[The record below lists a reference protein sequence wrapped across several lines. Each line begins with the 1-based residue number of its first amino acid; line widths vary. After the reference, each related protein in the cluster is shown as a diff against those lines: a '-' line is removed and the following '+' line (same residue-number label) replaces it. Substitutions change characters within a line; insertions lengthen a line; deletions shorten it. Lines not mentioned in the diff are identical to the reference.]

1 VHPLMSAMGG
11 GERLCCETMRAL
23 INRGDEV
30 ALFSGDFMADR
41 LERFFGYED
50 LFGRISIKTYPA
62 NPSDRF
68 GTYKHLLHHVKA
80 QTKLIS
86 ADPDF
91 DLVFSTQDAGYIPD
105 ISRPVFQW
113 GYFPNVFPR
122 GLYGWPLRVH
132 YSRKIMR
139 ISLVLAIS
147 EYSKAHFDR
156 EWEVPTTLV
165 YPACNMIQPAHSRDN
180 VVVTAARGVP
190 EKNLELFWEIA
201 RRCPNHEFVLLL
213 TLDPRFLEYS
223 RALQSSAPVNGRVIV
238 NPDKEMYQGTLAKSR
253 IYLHLM
259 RGEHFGIT
267 IVESMSAG
275 CVPVVHDS
283 GGPKEIVGS
292 VGLLWRQV
300 DEIPKLL
307 SIAEAS
313 YEDRSKLSIE
323 RARNFSREKFDESFG
338 EVLERTVSRF
348 PSHGPDK
355 GKGSS

>member
-1 VHPLMSAMGG
+1 MSAMGG

-30 ALFSGDFMADR
+30 ALFSGDFVVDR
-41 LERFFGYED
+41 LEKFFGYEG
-50 LFGRISIKTYPA
+50 LFKRISLQTYPA
-62 NPSDRF
+62 DPRDRF

-80 QTKLIS
+80 QRKLVS
-86 ADPDF
+86 ADSDF

-122 GLYGWPLRVH
+122 GFYGWPLRVH

-139 ISLVLAIS
+139 IGLVLAIS

-156 EWEVPTTLV
+156 EWEVPATLV
-165 YPACNMIQPAHSRDN
+165 YPACNMIQPGRSKDN

-213 TLDPRFLEYS
+213 TLDPRFLEYA
-223 RALQSSAPVNGRVIV
+223 RILESAAPMNGRVIV
-238 NPDKEMYQGTLAKSR
+238 NPNKQMYQETLAKSR

-259 RGEHFGIT
+259 HGEHFGIT

-292 VGLLWRQV
+292 LGLLWRQV

-307 SIAEAS
+307 SLADAS
-313 YEDRSKLSIE
+313 YEAMSKLSIE
-323 RARNFSREKFDESFG
+323 RARAFSREKFDESFG

-348 PSHGPDK
+348 PSHGP
-355 GKGSS
+355 GKEEGSS

>member
-1 VHPLMSAMGG
+1 MI
-11 GERLCCETMRAL
+11 AL
-23 INRGDEV
+23 INRGDEIT
-30 ALFSGDFMADR
+30 LFSGDFIADR
-41 LERFFGYED
+41 LERFFGYD
-50 LFGRISIKTYPA
+50 GLFRRISLKTYPA
-62 NPSDRF
+62 DPRDRF

-80 QTKLIS
+80 QRKLLS
-86 ADPDF
+86 ADSDF

-105 ISRPVFQW
+105 ISSPVFQW
-113 GYFPNVFPR
+113 GYFPNTLPR

-139 ISLVLAIS
+139 IGLVLAIS

-165 YPACNMIQPAHSRDN
+165 YPACNMIQPARSRNN

-201 RRCPNHEFVLLL
+201 RQCPNYEFVLLL

-223 RALQSSAPVNGRVIV
+223 RVLQSTAPMNGRVIV
-238 NPDKEMYQGTLAKSR
+238 NPDREMYQETLARSR
-253 IYLHLM
+253 IYLHVM

-283 GGPKEIVGS
+283 GGPKEIVHG

-300 DEIPKLL
+300 DEIPRLL
-307 SIAEAS
+307 SVADAS
-313 YEDRSKLSIE
+313 YETMSELSIE
-323 RARNFSREKFDESFG
+323 RARTFSREKFDERFG
-338 EVLERTVSRF
+338 EVLERTVSRA
-348 PSHGPDK
+348 P
-355 GKGSS
+355 

>member
-1 VHPLMSAMGG
+1 MRVLIVHPLMSAMGG

-30 ALFSGDFMADR
+30 TLFSGNFKAHH
-41 LERFFGYED
+41 LERFFGYEG
-50 LFGRISIKTYPA
+50 LFGRISLKTYQA
-62 NPSDRF
+62 DPSDRF
-68 GTYKHLLHHVKA
+68 GTYKHLLHHAKA
-80 QTKLIS
+80 QRKLIS
-86 ADPDF
+86 ADSDF

-113 GYFPNVFPR
+113 GYFPNIFPR

-139 ISLVLAIS
+139 IGLVLAIS

-156 EWEVPTTLV
+156 EWEVPTTLL
-165 YPACNMIQPAHSRDN
+165 YPACNMIQPGFPKDN

-201 RRCPNHEFVLLL
+201 RRCPNYEFVLLL

-223 RALQSSAPVNGRVIV
+223 RSLQSTPPINGRVIV
-238 NPDKEMYQGTLAKSR
+238 NPDREMYQATLARSR

-283 GGPKEIVGS
+283 GGPKEIVGG

-300 DEIPKLL
+300 GEIPKLL
-307 SIAEAS
+307 SVADDS
-313 YEDRSKLSIE
+313 YEVMSNLCIE
-323 RARNFSREKFDESFG
+323 RAGNFSREKFDESFG
-338 EVLERTVSRF
+338 EVLERTVSRV
-348 PSHGPDK
+348 P
-355 GKGSS
+355 

>member
-1 VHPLMSAMGG
+1 MI
-11 GERLCCETMRAL
+11 AL
-23 INRGDEV
+23 INRGDEIT
-30 ALFSGDFMADR
+30 LFSGDFIADR
-41 LERFFGYED
+41 LERFFGYD
-50 LFGRISIKTYPA
+50 GLFRRISLKTYPA
-62 NPSDRF
+62 DPRDRF

-80 QTKLIS
+80 QRKLLS
-86 ADPDF
+86 ADSDF

-105 ISRPVFQW
+105 ISSPVFQW
-113 GYFPNVFPR
+113 GYFPNTLPR

-139 ISLVLAIS
+139 IGLVLAIS

-165 YPACNMIQPAHSRDN
+165 YPACNMIQPARSRNN

-201 RRCPNHEFVLLL
+201 RQCPNYEFVLLL

-223 RALQSSAPVNGRVIV
+223 RVLQSTAPMNGRVIV
-238 NPDKEMYQGTLAKSR
+238 NPDREMYQETLARSR
-253 IYLHLM
+253 IYLHVM

-283 GGPKEIVGS
+283 GGPKEIVHG

-300 DEIPKLL
+300 EEIPRLL
-307 SIAEAS
+307 SVADAS
-313 YEDRSKLSIE
+313 YETMSELSIE
-323 RARNFSREKFDESFG
+323 RARTFSREKFDERFG
-338 EVLERTVSRF
+338 EVLERTVSRA
-348 PSHGPDK
+348 P
-355 GKGSS
+355 

>member
-1 VHPLMSAMGG
+1 MSAMGG

-30 ALFSGDFMADR
+30 TLFSGDFIADR
-41 LERFFGYED
+41 LERFFGYEG
-50 LFGRISIKTYPA
+50 LFRRISLKTYPA
-62 NPSDRF
+62 DPRDRF
-68 GTYKHLLHHVKA
+68 GTYKHLLHHVRA
-80 QTKLIS
+80 QKKLVS
-86 ADPDF
+86 TDSDF

-113 GYFPNVFPR
+113 GYFPNTFPK
-122 GLYGWPLRVH
+122 GLYGWPLREH

-139 ISLVLAIS
+139 IGLVLAIS
-147 EYSKAHFDR
+147 EYSKEHFDR
-156 EWEVPTTLV
+156 EWKIPTALV
-165 YPACNMIQPAHSRDN
+165 YPACNMIQPAPSRDN
-180 VVVTAARGVP
+180 VEVTAARGVP

-201 RRCPNHEFVLLL
+201 RRCPKFEFVLLL
-213 TLDPRFLEYS
+213 TVDPRFLEYS
-223 RALQSSAPVNGRVIV
+223 RDLRSTPPTNGRVIV
-238 NPDKEMYQGTLAKSR
+238 NPNKEMYQETLAKSR

-283 GGPKEIVGS
+283 GGPREIVGS

-300 DEIPKLL
+300 DEIPNLL
-307 SIAEAS
+307 SAANGSFEVM
-313 YEDRSKLSIE
+313 SKLSIE
-323 RARNFSREKFDESFG
+323 RARHFSREKFDESFG

-348 PSHGPDK
+348 P
-355 GKGSS
+355 

>member
-1 VHPLMSAMGG
+1 MHPLMSAMGG
-11 GERLCCETMRAL
+11 GERLCCETMIAL
-23 INRGDEV
+23 INRGDEIT
-30 ALFSGDFMADR
+30 LFSGDFIVDR
-41 LERFFGYED
+41 LERFFGYD
-50 LFGRISIKTYPA
+50 GLFRRISLKTYPA
-62 NPSDRF
+62 DPRDRF
-68 GTYKHLLHHVKA
+68 GTYKHLLHHAKA
-80 QTKLIS
+80 QRKLLS
-86 ADPDF
+86 ADSDF

-105 ISRPVFQW
+105 ISSPVFQW
-113 GYFPNVFPR
+113 GYFPNTLPR

-139 ISLVLAIS
+139 IGLVLAIS
-147 EYSKAHFDR
+147 EYSKSHFDR

-165 YPACNMIQPAHSRDN
+165 YPACNMIQPGHSRDH

-201 RRCPNHEFVLLL
+201 TRCPNYEFVLLL

-223 RALQSSAPVNGRVIV
+223 RALQSTAPTNGHVIV
-238 NPDKEMYQGTLAKSR
+238 NPNKEMYQETLAKSR

-267 IVESMSAG
+267 IVEAMSAG

-292 VGLLWRQV
+292 VGLLWRQI

-307 SIAEAS
+307 SVAEAS
-313 YEDRSKLSIE
+313 YEVMSKRSIE
-323 RARNFSREKFDESFG
+323 RARNFSREKFDESFD
-338 EVLERTVSRF
+338 EVLERIVSRV
-348 PSHGPDK
+348 P
-355 GKGSS
+355 